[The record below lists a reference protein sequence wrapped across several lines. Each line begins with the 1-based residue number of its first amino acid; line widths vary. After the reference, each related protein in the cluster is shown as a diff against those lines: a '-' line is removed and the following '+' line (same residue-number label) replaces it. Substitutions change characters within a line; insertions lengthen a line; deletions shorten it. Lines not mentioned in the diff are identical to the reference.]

1 MGSECHTVS
10 LLAVLEGKLN
20 HSTRE
25 FVPPLGTDPTIF
37 WINLPLYLNCKRLTG
52 AIILPT
58 GDQSCFILSF
68 RSLEVE
74 HQACCQ
80 AARSCIANLTAAQEP
95 SGLSKLVWGF
105 IFSVEGLSLR
115 LFLWRGFHA
124 LPLGTTRSLLGPIS
138 PHRGILLL
146 VRREAGFVA
155 GLSLFLWCFLPEMEI
170 WDWDQPMEW
179 GEGGVD
185 RSHFVKIKT
194 VSPEGF
200 LFHAWLLLFLNTVYF
215 LAYEE
220 PSLKRAC
227 SKKAG
232 TVSTGRQ

>member
-1 MGSECHTVS
+1 MGSECHTIS

-138 PHRGILLL
+138 R
-146 VRREAGFVA
+146 
-155 GLSLFLWCFLPEMEI
+155 
-170 WDWDQPMEW
+170 
-179 GEGGVD
+179 
-185 RSHFVKIKT
+185 T
-194 VSPEGF
+194 EGF
-200 LFHAWLLLFLNTVYF
+200 CYSFGGRLALWLGFLCSYGAFFQKWRSGIGTSRWS
-215 LAYEE
+215 EE
-220 PSLKRAC
+220 KGEL
-227 SKKAG
+227 
-232 TVSTGRQ
+232 TGVIL